1 MRQAGKENGLSP
13 LQGEIVDFMVRL
25 FRLMGLPKTIG
36 SIYGYIY
43 ASPHPV
49 AMDDLTQGLGI
60 SLGSAS
66 QGLRTLK
73 VFRAIKPA
81 YEQGGRREYFEAE
94 TNFQQFVGA
103 FLKGELEQYIENTE
117 KRTKRMD
124 QQLSEISDLSDK
136 EFFEKRVKRL
146 STMSERA
153 RQILPIIGEIFLSG
167 EAAKLSDHE

>member
-1 MRQAGKENGLSP
+1 MPEEQKEQTFTP
-13 LQGEIVDFMVRL
+13 LQGEMVDFMVRL

-43 ASPHPV
+43 ASPRPV
-49 AMDDLTQGLGI
+49 AMDDLTQTLGI

-81 YEQGGRREYFEAE
+81 YAQGERREHFEAE
-94 TNFQQFVGA
+94 TDFQVFVGA

-117 KRTKRMD
+117 KRTQRMEGHLNEMGED
-124 QQLSEISDLSDK
+124 GEK
-136 EFFEKRVKRL
+136 EFFVERVTRL
-146 STMSERA
+146 SAMSERA
-153 RQILPIIGEIFLSG
+153 RRILPLLNEVFAS
-167 EAAKLSDHE
+167 EKPE